1 VRNYK
6 EATQG
11 PTLVDETNI
20 VLGTKKES
28 RVLSEKEEQNPT
40 PFQIQDTNTKGIK
53 QRLAYRNEELPT
65 GLKPRAGLNITGTPG
80 YQNGAQSS
88 CPYSPPF

>member
-1 VRNYK
+1 MRNYK

-65 GLKPRAGLNITGTPG
+65 GLKPRAGLNIKTEAKTMLRTQRKRQGT
-80 YQNGAQSS
+80 QT
-88 CPYSPPF
+88 